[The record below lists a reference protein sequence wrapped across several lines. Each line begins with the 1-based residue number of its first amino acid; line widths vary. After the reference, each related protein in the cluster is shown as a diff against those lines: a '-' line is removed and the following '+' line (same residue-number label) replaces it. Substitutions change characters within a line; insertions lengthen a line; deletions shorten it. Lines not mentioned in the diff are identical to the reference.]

1 MMLKKPVAIIDF
13 CRSPF
18 GRLGGAL
25 SGYEAHELLA
35 HVFRHVTDTLH
46 DRLDEVIVGS
56 VRDGIGNIARVAAL
70 AAHLPVDLPAMTLDR
85 QCASSLE
92 ALATAAAKI
101 NAGLANWILLGG
113 VDSASRCPWLMEKTA
128 RPYDYFEPRPFK
140 IRLATEETGDPPM
153 GETAEILAEMYD
165 ISREEMDGFALE
177 SHRRAV
183 AAKKRDFFAG
193 EIVVPPP
200 IGKRD
205 TVSIAFDESVRED
218 TSLERLSKL
227 RPAFRR
233 DGRVTAGNSSPLSD
247 GAAAALVCSQEVCSS
262 TVGVPSAWLKG
273 MATVALKPIHM
284 GMGPA
289 LAIPKLLDACGL
301 QIADIDLFEINEAFA
316 GQVLAVNR
324 ELKIP
329 SEKLNVNGGAVAIG
343 HPFGAT
349 GLRLVMT
356 LINALRERNANRGV
370 VSLCIGGGQGMAILV
385 DLRA

>member
-1 MMLKKPVAIIDF
+1 MMLKEPVAIIDC

-25 SGYEAHELLA
+25 AGYEAHELLA
-35 HVFRHVTDTLH
+35 RVFRRVTATSPGD
-46 DRLDEVIVGS
+46 LDEVIVGS

-70 AAHLPVDLPAMTLDR
+70 TAHLPVDLPAMTLDR
-85 QCASSLE
+85 QCASSME

-101 NAGLANWILLGG
+101 TAGLAGRILLGG
-113 VDSASRCPWLMEKTA
+113 VDSASRCPWLLEKTA

-140 IRLATEETGDPPM
+140 IRLATEEIGDPTM
-153 GETAEILAEMYD
+153 GETAEILADEFD
-165 ISREEMDGFALE
+165 ISREEMDAFALE

-183 AAKKRDFFAG
+183 TAGKRRFFAG
-193 EIVVPPP
+193 EILALPATGQRNAAPL
-200 IGKRD
+200 
-205 TVSIAFDESVRED
+205 AFDESIRED
-218 TSLERLSKL
+218 TSLERLAKL

-233 DGRVTAGNSSPLSD
+233 DGRVTAGNASPLSD
-247 GAAAALVCSQEVCSS
+247 GASAALVCSQEIC
-262 TVGVPSAWLKG
+262 TRAGSAPLGWLKG
-273 MATVALKPIHM
+273 VATVALKPGRM

-301 QIADIDLFEINEAFA
+301 QQSDVDLFEINEAFA
-316 GQVLAVNR
+316 GQLLAVNR

-329 SEKLNVNGGAVAIG
+329 AEQLNVNGGAVAIG

-356 LINALRERNANRGV
+356 LIHALREQNLNRGV
-370 VSLCIGGGQGMAILV
+370 ASLCIGGGQGMAVLV
-385 DLRA
+385 ELQA

>member
-1 MMLKKPVAIIDF
+1 MRLKEPVAIIEGY
-13 CRSPF
+13 RSPF

-25 SGYEAHELLA
+25 AGYEAHELLA
-35 HVFRHVTDTLH
+35 RIFRHVADTSPG
-46 DRLDEVIVGS
+46 DLDEVIVGS

-70 AAHLPVDLPAMTLDR
+70 AAQLPVDLPAMTLDR
-85 QCASSLE
+85 QCASSME

-101 NAGLANWILLGG
+101 NAGLAERILLGG

-140 IRLATEETGDPPM
+140 IRLATEDIGDPSM
-153 GETAEILAEMYD
+153 GETAEILADEFD
-165 ISREEMDGFALE
+165 ISREEMDAFALE

-183 AAKKRDFFAG
+183 AAGKRGFFQG
-193 EIVVPPP
+193 EIVALPAT
-200 IGKRD
+200 GKRD
-205 TVSIAFDESVRED
+205 AAPVACDESVRED
-218 TSLERLSKL
+218 TSLERLAKL

-247 GAAAALVCSQEVCSS
+247 GAAAALVCSQEVCAR
-262 TVGVPSAWLKG
+262 VGGAPMGWLKG
-273 MATVALKPIHM
+273 VATVALTPGRM

-301 QIADIDLFEINEAFA
+301 QKEDVDLFEINEAFA
-316 GQVLAVNR
+316 GQILAVNR

-329 SEKLNVNGGAVAIG
+329 AEKLNVNGGAVAIG

-356 LINALRERNANRGV
+356 LIHALRERNLNRGV
-370 VSLCIGGGQGMAILV
+370 ASLCIGGGQGMAVLV
-385 DLRA
+385 ELQA